1 MESEERRHEA
11 TTQLKAQVKRNA
23 ARRRGIS
30 QMRSIAKA
38 IDVDPNPSEI
48 EPSPDTAQSSLDE
61 QAHSTSVE
69 SLSEHTTLSTTA
81 PAEIEI
87 GFISVYMDYVFP
99 ILFPFYR
106 PYITRGGRTWL
117 LSLAMKNHGFMSSI
131 MSMSSLVLSLI
142 PAEISVGHGSCV
154 SKTWDELQKQ
164 ANVALG
170 SIQHDLQRLRER
182 GVENSLLNSVHLL
195 ANMMQQLGFE
205 LAIMPSG
212 NWQTH
217 LDAATGLFEQI
228 LEHHG
233 RTGST
238 PQISAV
244 LSNLGRPSWAADVL
258 NTEQGAFRFFS
269 SILLIADIISSTVL
283 NRGARLLSYHN
294 ELRCSGLRW
303 QRTLDLE
310 EITGCQAWVLLA
322 ISDISTLSRWKTDQ
336 MMSGE
341 LSRTELISRATL
353 IEEVLHKDLENKD
366 LHGKRDQNSEN
377 IRPLELLLN
386 QSGSPYSQPDDLS
399 EGRMVLTRIWVHAA
413 RTYLLSVKLDGD
425 SKVSELQASV
435 EQAISSFGV
444 VTSSTWLRWLAWPLC
459 VIGVYASK
467 KQRPAVRKM
476 IDSMSNLKAF
486 GTIRT
491 AFDIIENIWQ
501 SQDEGKEHLD
511 LSVCLSSLG
520 YEALLV

>member
-11 TTQLKAQVKRNA
+11 TTQLKAQVKKNA

-38 IDVDPNPSEI
+38 IDIDPSPGEM
-48 EPSPDTAQSSLDE
+48 EPSPDTAQSSSDE

-69 SLSEHTTLSTTA
+69 SLSEHVTPSTTA
-81 PAEIEI
+81 PTEIEI

-131 MSMSSLVLSLI
+131 MSISSLVLSLI
-142 PAEISVGHGSCV
+142 PAELSVEHGSCV

-170 SIQHDLQRLRER
+170 IIQHDLQRLRQR
-182 GVENSLLNSVHLL
+182 GVENSLLDSVHLL

-205 LAIMPSG
+205 LAIMPSA

-244 LSNLGRPSWAADVL
+244 LSNLRRPSWAANVL

-283 NRGARLLSYHN
+283 NRCAKLLTYHD
-294 ELRCSGLRW
+294 ELRRSGLGH
-303 QRTLDLE
+303 QPSLDLE

-322 ISDISTLSRWKTDQ
+322 VSDISTLSRWKTDQ
-336 MMSGE
+336 MMNGE

-353 IEEVLHKDLENKD
+353 IEEVLHNGLENK
-366 LHGKRDQNSEN
+366 HGHYNRDQNSDQ
-377 IRPLELLLN
+377 IRPLESLLN
-386 QSGSPYSQPDDLS
+386 QSGSAYGQPDDLS
-399 EGRMVLTRIWVHAA
+399 KGRLSLTRIWIHAA

-435 EQAISSFGV
+435 EQAINSFGG

-459 VIGVYASK
+459 VTGVFASK
-467 KQRPAVRKM
+467 QQRPAVRK
-476 IDSMSNLKAF
+476 IIESMSNVKTF

-491 AFDIIENIWQ
+491 AFDIMENIWQ
-501 SQDEGKEHLD
+501 NQDERKECLD
-511 LSVCLSSLG
+511 LSICLSSLG
-520 YEALLV
+520 YKALLI